1 MGEAIAAFR
10 KYALRA
16 REALDV
22 WWFDANCDNTQT
34 DEDDLSA
41 EHFWAE
47 KVHRNVSEMTTHR
60 YSLEEYVA
68 SLDSLRHEW
77 EYNYPRRFPRGPAN
91 RRTDSFYAA
100 RVSGRAA
107 LRALADEAIREAVD
121 WGPLATRVERY
132 CRTLL
137 DTIEQMVHGVAAHI
151 ASNKRAPAGK
161 YLELLREWFD
171 AFDGL
176 SPFEGSP
183 ADKSS
188 AAAAE
193 KAEQEFPPRPVGR
206 PKRNDEALERALVDG
221 WLSLVERC
229 SETSEPAPSKPQYIA
244 DRNRDALKDSKLLAA
259 LNAMHLRL
267 LNNGLRA
274 RRRKRQGSRT
284 KRR

>member
-171 AFDGL
+171 AF
-176 SPFEGSP
+176 
-183 ADKSS
+183 
-188 AAAAE
+188 
-193 KAEQEFPPRPVGR
+193 KAGGGVGEFVLFPPNGKDGHGLFTQDPEVWR
-206 PKRNDEALERALVDG
+206 PK
-221 WLSLVERC
+221 
-229 SETSEPAPSKPQYIA
+229 
-244 DRNRDALKDSKLLAA
+244 
-259 LNAMHLRL
+259 AMAF
-267 LNNGLRA
+267 LRA
-274 RRRKRQGSRT
+274 NGYSELKANLQET
-284 KRR
+284 K